1 MDPLSALAMI
11 KTGISAGKTLA
22 SMSKDIAGFFDA
34 VDGAKKE
41 HQKKKDSI
49 FSSSNEQALDTWM
62 KKQQAI
68 EAEAALREVI
78 INQRG
83 YQAYQDLLKI
93 RKEVAAERKEQER
106 KARLEAEELRQ
117 NIELAVGVAVVFIII
132 LGFGAAVLHYKGYF

>member
-11 KTGISAGKTLA
+11 KTGISAGKTLT
-22 SMSKDIAGFFDA
+22 SMYKDIAGFFDA

-49 FSSSNEQALDTWM
+49 FASSNEQALDTWM

-68 EAEAALREVI
+68 EAENALREVI

-93 RKEVAAERKEQER
+93 RKEIAAQRKEQER
-106 KARLEAEELRQ
+106 QAKLEAEELRQ
-117 NIELAVGVAVVFIII
+117 NIEVAVGVVVVFIII
-132 LGFGAAVLHYKGYF
+132 VTICATALHLKGFF

>member
-117 NIELAVGVAVVFIII
+117 NIELAVGVFVVFIMI
-132 LGFGAAVLHYKGYF
+132 LGLGAAILYYKGYL

>member
-49 FSSSNEQALDTWM
+49 FASSNEQALDTWL

-68 EAEAALREVI
+68 EAENALREVI

-93 RKEVAAERKEQER
+93 RKEIAEERKEQER
-106 KARLEAEELRQ
+106 KAKREAEELREQ
-117 NIELAVGVAVVFIII
+117 IEIAVGVVVVVIII
-132 LGFGAAVLHYKGYF
+132 VALGAALLHYKGFF

>member
-49 FSSSNEQALDTWM
+49 FASSNEQALDTWM

-68 EAEAALREVI
+68 EAENALREVI

-93 RKEVAAERKEQER
+93 RKEIAAERKEQER
-106 KARLEAEELRQ
+106 QARLEAEELRQ
-117 NIELAVGVAVVFIII
+117 NIEIAVGVVVVVIII
-132 LGFGAAVLHYKGYF
+132 VALGAALLHYKGFL

>member
-49 FSSSNEQALDTWM
+49 FASSNEQALDTWL

-68 EAEAALREVI
+68 EAENALREVI

-93 RKEVAAERKEQER
+93 RKEIAAERKEQER
-106 KARLEAEELRQ
+106 QARLEAEELRQ
-117 NIELAVGVAVVFIII
+117 NIEIAVGVVVVVIII
-132 LGFGAAVLHYKGYF
+132 VALGAALLHYKGFF

>member
-93 RKEVAAERKEQER
+93 RKEIAQERKEQER
-106 KARLEAEELRQ
+106 QAKREAEELRA
-117 NIELAVGVAVVFIII
+117 NIEVAVGVVVVCIII
-132 LGFGAAVLHYKGYF
+132 AVLCAAVLHFKGYI

>member
-22 SMSKDIAGFFDA
+22 SMSKDIASFFDA

-117 NIELAVGVAVVFIII
+117 NIELAVGVGVVFIMI
-132 LGFGAAVLHYKGYF
+132 LGLGAAILYYKGYF

>member
-22 SMSKDIAGFFDA
+22 SMSKDIVGFFDA

-93 RKEVAAERKEQER
+93 RKEIAQERKEQER
-106 KARLEAEELRQ
+106 QAKLEAEELRA
-117 NIELAVGVAVVFIII
+117 NIEVAVGVVVVCIII
-132 LGFGAAVLHYKGYF
+132 AVLCAAVLHFKGYF

>member
-49 FSSSNEQALDTWM
+49 FASSNEQALDTWL

-93 RKEVAAERKEQER
+93 RKEIAAERKEQER
-106 KARLEAEELRQ
+106 KAKREAEELKEQ
-117 NIELAVGVAVVFIII
+117 IEMAIIGVVIFIVMVGLTLAA
-132 LGFGAAVLHYKGYF
+132 LHYKGFF

>member
-49 FSSSNEQALDTWM
+49 FASSNEQALDTWM

-68 EAEAALREVI
+68 EAENALREVI

-93 RKEVAAERKEQER
+93 RKEIAAQRKEQER
-106 KARLEAEELRQ
+106 QAKREAEELRA
-117 NIELAVGVAVVFIII
+117 NIEVAVGVVVVFIII
-132 LGFGAAVLHYKGYF
+132 LVLGAAVLHLKGFF

>member
-22 SMSKDIAGFFDA
+22 SMSKDIASFFDA

-117 NIELAVGVAVVFIII
+117 NIELAVGVFVVFIMI
-132 LGFGAAVLHYKGYF
+132 LGLGAAILYYKGYL

>member
-117 NIELAVGVAVVFIII
+117 NIELAVGVAVVLIII